1 MQSTKSDFNVEVV
14 KITDIRPHPNADRL
28 EMVYVYGT
36 IPSAVKKGDFKVG
49 DLAVFIPQDAIVP
62 LSNPVFAF
70 LKRHEG
76 QTEARIKAMKLRG
89 MYSEGLVVP
98 TKAISYA
105 SLQNRANELCVPV
118 MFISGSGDEPDT
130 FSEGSNVQ
138 EILGIR
144 KWLSPADLQEMK
156 GSPAKTGAKANK
168 SFHSDPGHMPIYGL
182 DSITRFANE
191 IKPGTEVIL
200 TEKIHGCNARYSFKD
215 GRLYVGSHK
224 VMRGATNHRVVEF
237 LTRTWNKVKRLFKKE
252 DPYPVGDIW
261 WEVAEKYSLAERL
274 SKYPGYV
281 FYGEIY
287 GRGVQKR
294 GGVEFLYDSP
304 TGRKFRVFD
313 IWDSEKKEFLSYQ
326 EMNDVCC
333 QTELDIAPI
342 VGWSVFIDVETCS
355 GYASGNTLLL
365 SDKHGNLTGHIREGV
380 VIRTDIDKRDKN
392 RVALKLVSPEYKM
405 LGED

>member
-1 MQSTKSDFNVEVV
+1 MQSTKSDFNVEVIRV
-14 KITDIRPHPNADRL
+14 TDIRPHPNADRL
-28 EMVYVYGT
+28 ELVYVYGT

-62 LSNPVFAF
+62 LSNPVFSF

-76 QTEARIKAMKLRG
+76 QAEARVKAVKLRG

-98 TKAISYA
+98 TQAIMYSW
-105 SLQNRANELCVPV
+105 LQNNAAPSL
-118 MFISGSGDEPDT
+118 FISHSGNEPDT

-144 KWLSPADLQEMK
+144 KWLSPADLREMK
-156 GSPAKTGAKANK
+156 SAPARTGAKSNRMK
-168 SFHSDPGHMPIYGL
+168 YRDPGHMPIYGL
-182 DSITRFANE
+182 DSAKRFPDI

-200 TEKIHGCNARYSFKD
+200 TEKIHGCNARYSYLD

-224 VMRGATNHRVVEF
+224 VMRGATNHRF
-237 LTRTWNKVKRLFKKE
+237 LEYCRRLWPKFTNLFRKTQAE
-252 DPYPVGDIW
+252 PVGDIW
-261 WEVAEKYSLAERL
+261 WEVAEKYNLAERL

-287 GRGVQKR
+287 GQGVQKR

-304 TGRKFRVFD
+304 STRSFRVFD
-313 IWDSEKKEFLSYQ
+313 IYDSEKKEFLSFW
-326 EMNDVCC
+326 EMG
-333 QTELDIAPI
+333 DICTNLNLAVAPWLGI
-342 VGWSVFIDVETCS
+342 YDFGSVEGTAW
-355 GYASGNTLLL
+355 YASGNTLL
-365 SDKHGNLTGHIREGV
+365 GRNLHIREGV

-392 RVALKLVSPEYKM
+392 RVVLKLVSDEYKM
-405 LGED
+405 LGDD